1 MPSPSPQAIDRSI
14 DLSLQKQTPAAAR
27 WNSNRVHQQRSSGSD
42 SVAAVVVAAAL
53 TATFGSYGDCASFLH
68 PMVQIS
74 ASTAIQRLRFEH
86 VCK

>member
-1 MPSPSPQAIDRSI
+1 MDRSI
-14 DLSLQKQTPAAAR
+14 DLSLSPKTKLQPPLAATATAYT
-27 WNSNRVHQQRSSGSD
+27 NKRSSGSD
-42 SVAAVVVAAAL
+42 SVAAVVVVAAAF

-68 PMVQIS
+68 PMVQMS

>member
-1 MPSPSPQAIDRSI
+1 MDRSI
-14 DLSLQKQTPAAAR
+14 DLSLSPKTKLQPPLAATATAYT
-27 WNSNRVHQQRSSGSD
+27 NKRSSGSD
-42 SVAAVVVAAAL
+42 SVAAVVVAAAF

-68 PMVQIS
+68 PMVQMS